1 MADVTID
8 TLVIPSTINSPD
20 AADFIAMTN
29 VRNEVEAEVVGSR
42 ALAYEPVELLPN
54 WQDSYEPQVCLVA
67 RVNDRI
73 VARGLYMPVAED
85 GAVDAW
91 LSVEVLPSF
100 RERGIGAALYE
111 RLVAMCEADG
121 RTVQQVGLLHK
132 AADNASQ
139 LVSPTGFGSVPR
151 DSPESRFLLKR
162 GFALEQVERLSMLF
176 LPFDEVAVAAARAR
190 ALAAAGDDYR
200 AISWSGR
207 TPEQWVSGLA
217 ILHQRMSTDA
227 PSADLD
233 STEEAW
239 DADRLRS
246 LDERR
251 ENSPRMVLTTV
262 VEHVPTGAL
271 VGFTE
276 LSVPPEIER
285 PVEQQDTLVLKEHR
299 GHRLGML
306 LKLENLAYLAQ
317 THPGHPSV
325 TTFNAEENRPMLDV
339 NEAIGFVAVGYAG
352 AWKKV
357 V

>member
-1 MADVTID
+1 MADFTID
-8 TLVIPSTINSPD
+8 TLVIPATIDAPD

-29 VRNEVEAEVVGSR
+29 VRNAVGAEVVGSD
-42 ALAYEPVELLPN
+42 ALNYGPAELLPN
-54 WQDSYEPQVCLVA
+54 WQDPYEPQVCLVA
-67 RVNDRI
+67 RVGDRI
-73 VARGLYMPVAED
+73 VARGLYMPTAEE
-85 GAVDAW
+85 GAKDAW
-91 LSVEVLPSF
+91 LSIEVLPEF
-100 RERGIGAALYE
+100 RQRGIGSALYE

-121 RTVQQVGLLHK
+121 RTVQQSDPIHK
-132 AADNASQ
+132 AVEGSQ
-139 LVSPTGFGSVPR
+139 QLPSPTGFGAVPL
-151 DSPESRFLLKR
+151 DSPETQFLLHR
-162 GFALEQVERLSMLF
+162 GFSLKQVERFSMLA
-176 LPFDEVAVAAARAR
+176 LPFDEDAMVATRAR
-190 ALAAAGDDYR
+190 ALAAADDYR

-246 LDERR
+246 LDDLRAKI
-251 ENSPRMVLTTV
+251 PRATLTTV
-262 VEHVPTGAL
+262 VQHGPTGTL